1 MPPPSPVHELR
12 VALRVDDFDGAVT
25 FYRDGLG
32 LPEIAR
38 YDNPDGRV
46 SILGAGRATLE
57 LLSADQVGVI
67 DRIEVGRAVSGPV
80 RLALEVADSHATAD
94 RLVAAGATHLGG
106 PVLTPWHDRNVR
118 VQAPDGM
125 QLTLFTPAREPD
137 AVNDAVTGGA
147 TGGVT
152 DDRAV
157 DSAVEPWL
165 AQAIDLALANVGAG
179 QFPFGAVAVREGVV
193 VATGVN
199 TAVLDND
206 PTAHAEAAAIRSA
219 ALATGGDATGI
230 TVFSSAE
237 PCPMCVAVAALVG
250 IDGIVFA
257 APRALAAQHGFVL
270 PPAAAALGAAWDGGS
285 IARHH
290 PHPRADEPFVTH
302 SARNG
307 TSPS

>member
-1 MPPPSPVHELR
+1 MPPHSPVHELR
-12 VALRVDDFDGAVT
+12 VALRVDDFDAAVT

-32 LPEIAR
+32 LPEVAR

-57 LLSADQVGVI
+57 LLSADQVAVI
-67 DRIEVGRAVSGPV
+67 DHIEVGRAVSGPV

-118 VQAPDGM
+118 MQAPDGM
-125 QLTLFTPAREPD
+125 QLTLFTPTRVP
-137 AVNDAVTGGA
+137 DAVTGGV

-152 DDRAV
+152 D

-165 AQAIDLALANVGAG
+165 AQAIDLAVANVDAG
-179 QFPFGAVAVREGVV
+179 QFPFGAVAVSDGVV

-206 PTAHAEAAAIRSA
+206 LTAHAEAAAIRSA
-219 ALATGGDATGI
+219 ALATGGDTTGI

-250 IDGIVFA
+250 VDGIVFA

-290 PHPRADEPFVTH
+290 PHPRADEPFVAH

-307 TSPS
+307 TAPS

>member
-12 VALRVDDFDGAVT
+12 VALRVDDFDAAVT

-32 LPEIAR
+32 LPEVAR

-125 QLTLFTPAREPD
+125 QLTLFTPPSEPD
-137 AVNDAVTGGA
+137 AA
-147 TGGVT
+147 TRAAT
-152 DDRAV
+152 DDSTA
-157 DSAVEPWL
+157 EPWL
-165 AQAIDLALANVGAG
+165 ARAIDLAVANVGAG
-179 QFPFGAVAVREGVV
+179 QFPFGAVAVRDGAV

-219 ALATGGDATGI
+219 VLATGGDARGI

-237 PCPMCVAVAALVG
+237 PCPMCVAVGALVG
-250 IDGIVFA
+250 VDGIVFA

-290 PHPRADEPFVTH
+290 PHPRADEPFVAH

-307 TSPS
+307 TAPS

>member
-12 VALRVDDFDGAVT
+12 VALRVDDFDAAVT

-32 LPEIAR
+32 LPEVAR

-125 QLTLFTPAREPD
+125 QLTLFTPPSEPD
-137 AVNDAVTGGA
+137 AA
-147 TGGVT
+147 TRAAT
-152 DDRAV
+152 DDSTA
-157 DSAVEPWL
+157 EPWL
-165 AQAIDLALANVGAG
+165 ARAIDLAVANVGAG
-179 QFPFGAVAVREGVV
+179 QFPFGAVAVRDGAV

-219 ALATGGDATGI
+219 VLATGGDARGI

-237 PCPMCVAVAALVG
+237 PCPMCVAVGALVG
-250 IDGIVFA
+250 VDGIVFA

-290 PHPRADEPFVTH
+290 PHPRAGEPFVAH

-307 TSPS
+307 TAPS

>member
-1 MPPPSPVHELR
+1 MPSPSPVHELR
-12 VALRVDDFDGAVT
+12 VALRVDDFDAAVT

-125 QLTLFTPAREPD
+125 QLTLFTPVHEPD
-137 AVNDAVTGGA
+137 AA
-147 TGGVT
+147 TGGVSG
-152 DDRAV
+152 AV
-157 DSAVEPWL
+157 TADGAVEPWL
-165 AQAIDLALANVGAG
+165 AQAIDLAVANVDAG
-179 QFPFGAVAVREGVV
+179 QFPFGAVAVSDGVV

-206 PTAHAEAAAIRSA
+206 LTAHAEAAAIRSA
-219 ALATGGDATGI
+219 ALATGGDTTGI

-250 IDGIVFA
+250 VDGIVFA

-290 PHPRADEPFVTH
+290 PHPRADEPFVAH

-307 TSPS
+307 TAPS